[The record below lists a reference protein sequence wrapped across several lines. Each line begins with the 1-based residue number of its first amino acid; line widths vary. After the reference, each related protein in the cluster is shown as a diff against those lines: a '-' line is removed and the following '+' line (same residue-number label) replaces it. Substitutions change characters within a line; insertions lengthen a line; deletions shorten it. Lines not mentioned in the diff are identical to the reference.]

1 MEYINKKVHRSQSP
15 RYGVIVRNIC
25 PFQGEE
31 KFQEDA
37 EDLSKELTKKFQGW
51 NYENALYLF
60 AYYTVGVLVTF
71 VTLYKPINNSSNK
84 RKQSVY
90 SEQIAEFDL
99 GRRVLPIIVNLCL
112 SRDSSDFETM
122 IRSNGTVI
130 ELRYAITKKFTNKGQ
145 VTHLKEIY
153 GMLQVNN
160 VRFSDRLEYSS
171 KHSVHL
177 VLHREQQEPS
187 NLKELLQAL
196 ICILTCLKV
205 KFSIDALLLL
215 RRYYIY
221 RFYVIF
227 RIFILI
233 DFDYTTFSPSLELLK
248 EFSKNDHA
256 HEMLTRKHNFK
267 VDIWGVE
274 HLVASCNISSIPSDL
289 SSFSVNLYKSDLKK

>member
-196 ICILTCLKV
+196 ICILTCLK
-205 KFSIDALLLL
+205 
-215 RRYYIY
+215 
-221 RFYVIF
+221 
-227 RIFILI
+227 IFILI

>member
-60 AYYTVGVLVTF
+60 AYYTVGFLVTF

-196 ICILTCLKV
+196 ICILTCLK
-205 KFSIDALLLL
+205 
-215 RRYYIY
+215 
-221 RFYVIF
+221 
-227 RIFILI
+227 ILCDI
-233 DFDYTTFSPSLELLK
+233 QELLK